1 MTFELRL
8 KDIELQNFRL
18 FDKVKITF
26 DEKLTVFISEN
37 GAGKTALLEG
47 IAKALTVVT
56 ERLAR
61 DETNLNNKGIYLSED
76 IKNETATST
85 TDLNLSSKVHT
96 NRLNIL
102 SNSNLDNMMIGWQV
116 RFNRKSLVVK
126 VEQKSNS
133 LDSVAQKIDDA
144 LSAKEPVSLPV
155 IAYYPCERL
164 IISSKNGQ
172 EDNYGMD
179 IFNAYDH
186 SLDGLSL
193 NYQRFLDWYDWQE
206 RIERINKNNNV
217 LDIVKEAILAIL
229 NDPEDTSFKN
239 IYIDPSQFKNP
250 RLIIQKGADKV
261 EVNQLSSGE
270 KSLLMLVSN
279 LAYRMALLNPNAK
292 NPLKEGQGIV
302 LIDEIDLHLHPR
314 WQYQILPKLIKMF
327 PNIQFIV
334 STHSMLVV
342 SNISDQ
348 QGQIYKIENTKIKE
362 AFGIYGKDLN
372 HLIDNMGVPSRNL
385 DIQNELSKCRQLIE
399 DDNLTEAKI
408 SLTHLESILANER
421 DMNPDPEILYLKSL
435 LFMAE

>member
-18 FDKVKITF
+18 FDKVKIAF
-26 DEKLTVFISEN
+26 DEKLTVLISEN

-56 ERLAR
+56 ERLAH

-76 IKNETATST
+76 IKNESATST
-85 TDLNLSSKVHT
+85 TDLNLLSKIYT
-96 NRLNIL
+96 TGINIL
-102 SNSNLDNMMIGWQV
+102 PINSDNLIGWQV

-126 VEQKSNS
+126 VEQKDNS
-133 LDSVAQKIDDA
+133 LDSIAQGIDEA

-155 IAYYPCERL
+155 IAYYSCERL
-164 IISSKNGQ
+164 ITSSKNGQ
-172 EDNYGMD
+172 EDNYNME

-186 SLDGLSL
+186 ALDGLSL
-193 NYQRFLDWYDWQE
+193 NYKRFLDWYDWQE

-217 LDIVKEAILAIL
+217 LNIVKEAILAIL
-229 NDPEDTSFKN
+229 NDDEETSFTN

-250 RLIIQKGADKV
+250 RLIIQKGMDKV

-279 LAYRMALLNPNAK
+279 LAYRMALLNPNAQ

-314 WQYQILPKLIKMF
+314 WQRAVIPKLQHIF
-327 PNIQFIV
+327 PNIQWVI
-334 STHSMLVV
+334 STHSPQVLGEVE
-342 SNISDQ
+342 
-348 QGQIYKIENTKIKE
+348 GAKIYILDNKQVRLLDFNT
-362 AFGIYGKDLN
+362 YGKDMNRILDR
-372 HLIDNMGVPSRNL
+372 IMGVPERNEKVL
-385 DIQNELSKCRQLIE
+385 EDFDHYFELIELNELADAQNLRQSLEKRIGTDEPLFRRADGILKRKQLIG
-399 DDNLTEAKI
+399 
-408 SLTHLESILANER
+408 R
-421 DMNPDPEILYLKSL
+421 
-435 LFMAE
+435 